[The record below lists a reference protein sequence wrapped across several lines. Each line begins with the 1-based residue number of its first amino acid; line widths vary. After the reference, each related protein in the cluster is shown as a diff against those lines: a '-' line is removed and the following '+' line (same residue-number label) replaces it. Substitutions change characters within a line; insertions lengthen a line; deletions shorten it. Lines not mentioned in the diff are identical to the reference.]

1 MKGELRDVGMLSDI
15 VPKFRYNLKSIL
27 QVIFL
32 FLGYEILLISIFKL
46 IALYFTCRHKDFDV
60 FLKYWHLIL
69 WPVVLIFII
78 TGSRL
83 WKIKVVEKFGNLTL
97 KKLVLTFIAT
107 YFSFLLMHILVVLND
122 FSWGSMK
129 VSINAD
135 RPSTFWAISSLIFA
149 PVFEELLFRGI
160 IQEYLCRKNSFI
172 LSIVLASL
180 LFSIHHLTLS
190 QFVSAFFVGLYLGVL
205 YYKTQSLTYS
215 MVAHS
220 FYNLLCLY
228 LRFG

>member
-1 MKGELRDVGMLSDI
+1 MKGELRDVGILSDI

-83 WKIKVVEKFGNLTL
+83 WKIRVLEKFGNVTL
-97 KKLVLTFIAT
+97 KKLVLTFIVT
-107 YFSFLLMHILVVLND
+107 YIFQFFIYLFCVSD
-122 FSWGSMK
+122 EFSWK
-129 VSINAD
+129 NISIDFNQAL
-135 RPSTFWAISSLIFA
+135 TFNVISSLIFA
-149 PVFEELLFRGI
+149 PVLEELLFRGI

-172 LSIVLASL
+172 LSVVLASL
-180 LFSIHHLTLS
+180 LFSVHHLTFS
-190 QFVSAFFVGLYLGVL
+190 QFVTAYLGGMYFGVL
-205 YYKTQSLTYS
+205 YNKTQSLTYS
-215 MVAHS
+215 MIAHS
-220 FYNLLCLY
+220 FYNLLCFY
-228 LRFG
+228 MRFG

>member
-1 MKGELRDVGMLSDI
+1 MKGELRDVGILSDI

-83 WKIKVVEKFGNLTL
+83 WKIRVLEKFGNVTL
-97 KKLVLTFIAT
+97 KKLVLTFIVT
-107 YFSFLLMHILVVLND
+107 YIFQFFIYLFCVSD
-122 FSWGSMK
+122 EFSWK
-129 VSINAD
+129 NISIDFNQAL
-135 RPSTFWAISSLIFA
+135 TFNVISSLIFA
-149 PVFEELLFRGI
+149 PVLEELLFRGI

-172 LSIVLASL
+172 LSVVLASL
-180 LFSIHHLTLS
+180 LFSVHHLTFS
-190 QFVSAFFVGLYLGVL
+190 QFVTAFLGGLYFGVL
-205 YYKTQSLTYS
+205 YYNTQSLTYS

-220 FYNLLCLY
+220 FYNLLCFY
-228 LRFG
+228 MRFG

>member
-1 MKGELRDVGMLSDI
+1 MKGELRDVGILSDI

-83 WKIKVVEKFGNLTL
+83 WKIRVLEKFGNVTL
-97 KKLVLTFIAT
+97 KKLVLTFIVT
-107 YFSFLLMHILVVLND
+107 YIFQFFIYLFCVSD
-122 FSWGSMK
+122 EFSWK
-129 VSINAD
+129 NISIDFNQAL
-135 RPSTFWAISSLIFA
+135 TFNVISSLIFA
-149 PVFEELLFRGI
+149 PVLEELLFRGI

-172 LSIVLASL
+172 LSVVLASL
-180 LFSIHHLTLS
+180 LFSVHHLTFS
-190 QFVSAFFVGLYLGVL
+190 QFVTAFLGGLYFGVL

-220 FYNLLCLY
+220 YYNLLCFY
-228 LRFG
+228 MRFG